1 MQKKIIALAIAA
13 AAAAPAFAQVTVYGL
28 ADAYWAS
35 TKVTD
40 HDRRYSIDSAGL
52 SGSRIGFKAVED
64 LGIGTS
70 ALAVIEYGFA
80 MDDGKWVVDSLTGN
94 STSDSGLAARQ
105 KLVGLTGGWGTAVLG
120 YAQTAGYDFACGATP
135 FAGSALD
142 PIRNV
147 SAGTLL
153 SCGSNGRANNAFAYI
168 SPNFGGVTL
177 AWNHAR
183 VTEGAL
189 KGGLVADLVTGE
201 VTQDKT
207 TLANG
212 QSDLSANLLAATYS
226 GGPVTVNA
234 VYSKITDS
242 DNVSGSEGIKEFGLR
257 GSYNLGVASLFASYQ
272 SNDIVAADNK
282 DTTLTFG
289 AAIPVGPAGTVAVD
303 YGRST
308 LKETAGTDRNKKDAF
323 AVAYLHSLSKRTTA
337 YAGYTRINNKTGVSD
352 VKTDILAV
360 GLRHSF

>member
-13 AAAAPAFAQVTVYGL
+13 AASAPAFAQVTVYGL

-35 TKVTD
+35 VKSTD
-40 HDRRYSIDSAGL
+40 QDRYYAIESAGL

-64 LGIGTS
+64 LGNGTS
-70 ALAVIEYGFA
+70 ALAVIEYGFK
-80 MDDGKWVVDSLTGN
+80 MDDGNRIGGT
-94 STSDSGLAARQ
+94 DSGLAARQ
-105 KLVGLTGGWGTAVLG
+105 KLVGLTGGWGTAVAG

-142 PIRNV
+142 PEKNIG
-147 SAGTLL
+147 AGVIL
-153 SCGSNGRANNAFAYI
+153 SCGNNGRAGNAFAYI
-168 SPNFGGVTL
+168 SPNFGGVTF
-177 AWNHAR
+177 AWNHSR
-183 VTEGAL
+183 VTENVGPAA
-189 KGGLVADLVTGE
+189 KKADV
-201 VTQDKT
+201 
-207 TLANG
+207 
-212 QSDLSANLLAATYS
+212 SANLLAATYS

-234 VYSKITDS
+234 VYSKVKDS
-242 DNVSGSEGIKEFGLR
+242 DEIAGLGTKGIKEFGLR

-272 SNDIVAADNK
+272 SADAEGVDNK

-289 AAIPVGPAGTVAVD
+289 AAIPVGPAGTVVVD

-308 LKETAGTDRNKKDAF
+308 LKESVGTDHNKVDAF

-337 YAGYTRINNKTGVSD
+337 YVGYTRINDKTVD
-352 VKTDILAV
+352 PTIKTDVLAA